1 MNKAH
6 VFQHNTTGVQI
17 FIYHCT
23 NKIAARE
30 EFMNVV
36 IDYRE
41 WMYLGKKIAHDT
53 I

>member
-17 FIYHCT
+17 FVWHCST
-23 NKIAARE
+23 E
-30 EFMNVV
+30 EQAKSKFTSVV
-36 IDYRE
+36 INSKDWE
-41 WMYLGKKIAHDT
+41 FLGYKTVST